1 MKHFFIITN
10 HEKDPQLAQTGRICR
25 WLEERGCS
33 CVISDSAALTAGSE
47 PGQHPARHQA
57 QSPEQRSFGSAVSPA
72 ASVSRGYRYTD
83 PARVPEGT
91 ECVLVLGGDGTLLQ
105 AAGDLVN
112 TTCPLLGINM
122 GKLGYLAEIEMDQ
135 AFGALERVIRDECA
149 IEQRMML
156 EGSICGRDQRREGA
170 LALNDIVLSRR
181 GRFRVVEF
189 NIYVDDAFLC
199 SFQADGIIVS
209 TPTGST
215 GYSLSAGGP
224 IVSPDASLLML
235 TAVAPHTISSRP
247 VILPDHVKIT
257 VELGS
262 IGNGAADG
270 AEVNFDGNT
279 IAAIGPGDRVTIR
292 KAANLARLVRVYHT
306 SFVEILRR
314 KMN

>member
-1 MKHFFIITN
+1 MKQFFIITN
-10 HEKDPQLAQTGRICR
+10 HVKDPELIQTNRIRR

-33 CVISDSAALTAGSE
+33 CVIQDSALTAE
-47 PGQHPARHQA
+47 DTAERK
-57 QSPEQRSFGSAVSPA
+57 
-72 ASVSRGYRYTD
+72 GYRYTD
-83 PARVPEGT
+83 PGKVPAGT
-91 ECVLVLGGDGTLLQ
+91 QCVLVLGGDGTLLQ

-112 TTCPLLGINM
+112 TSFPLLGINM
-122 GKLGYLAEIEMDQ
+122 GKLGYLAEIEMEQ
-135 AFGALERVIRDECA
+135 AWNALERVIRDECA
-149 IEQRMML
+149 IEERMML
-156 EGSICGRDQRREGA
+156 EGSICSDTVAVNGE

-224 IVSPDASLLML
+224 IVSPDASLIML

-257 VELGS
+257 VELGGTAS
-262 IGNGAADG
+262 RFGDG
-270 AEVNFDGNT
+270 SEVNFDGNT
-279 IAAIGPGDRVTIR
+279 IASIEPGGQVTVR
-292 KAANLARLVRVYHT
+292 KAKNLAKLVRVYHT
-306 SFVEILRR
+306 SFVEIVRR